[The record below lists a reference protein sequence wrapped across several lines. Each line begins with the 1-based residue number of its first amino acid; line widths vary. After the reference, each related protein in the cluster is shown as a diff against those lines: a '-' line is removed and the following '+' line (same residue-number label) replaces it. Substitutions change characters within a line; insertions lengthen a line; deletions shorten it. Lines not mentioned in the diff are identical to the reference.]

1 MDVMQTPELTRAVI
15 PEFNGFVGMIS
26 FCLRHQFQ
34 SASQSQLQRP
44 EHALGRRSRLIVQAY
59 ALAAVLVVAA
69 FAASANQRQ
78 FNVTLAWDPSPD
90 SSVAGYR
97 IYDGVTSGTY
107 TNVIDVGNVTTAT
120 VSNLVSGV
128 TYFFAATAY
137 DTNGQESVFS
147 DEVSYT
153 VPWLT
158 NGPPTLALT
167 SPANGAVYVAPAT
180 INFIVDVIP
189 NGHTISQVRFYD
201 GTNCLSASISA
212 PYKFLWNSVGFGTY
226 SLSAQLVDDSNGT
239 FASAVVKVTVS
250 PRKIGPG
257 SSQPSTFEF
266 PPQE

>member
-1 MDVMQTPELTRAVI
+1 MDVLRSPELTRAVM
-15 PEFNGFVGMIS
+15 PESNGFVGMIW
-26 FCLRHQFQ
+26 FRLRHQFERH
-34 SASQSQLQRP
+34 SQSQLLRP
-44 EHALGRRSRLIVQAY
+44 DHALDRQSRLIVQIHV
-59 ALAAVLVVAA
+59 LAAALIIAA

-97 IYDGVTSGTY
+97 LYDGVTTGTY
-107 TNVIDVGNVTTAT
+107 TNVIDVGNATTAM

-158 NGPPTLALT
+158 NGPPTLAVT
-167 SPANGAVYVAPAT
+167 SPADGAVYVAPAT
-180 INFIVDVIP
+180 INFTVDVIP
-189 NGHTISQVRFYD
+189 NGHTISEVRFYD
-201 GTNCLSASISA
+201 GTNSLRAVTSA
-212 PYKFLWNSVGFGTY
+212 PYRFSWNSVGVGTY
-226 SLSAQLVDDSNGT
+226 RLSAQLVEDSDIT
-239 FASAVVKVTVS
+239 LASTAVNVTVS

-257 SSQPSTFEF
+257 SSQPSTFDL
-266 PPQE
+266 PQQE